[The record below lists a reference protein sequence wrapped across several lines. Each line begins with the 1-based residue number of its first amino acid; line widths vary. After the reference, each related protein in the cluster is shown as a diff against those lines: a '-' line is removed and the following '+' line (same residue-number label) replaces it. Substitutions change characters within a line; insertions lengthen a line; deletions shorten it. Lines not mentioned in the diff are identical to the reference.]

1 MMILLLNLQNL
12 QVRVSEIRLSHR
24 RHLSYSKDDLREA
37 DYRNDEDEEDARNPG
52 GFSLRLVFLILVLFP
67 AFYADWH

>member
-1 MMILLLNLQNL
+1 MILLLNLQNL

-24 RHLSYSKDDLREA
+24 RHLSDSKDDLREA
-37 DYRNDEDEEDARNPG
+37 DYQNDEDEEDARDPG
-52 GFSLRLVFLILVLFP
+52 GFSLCLVFFILVLLP